1 MISVFHKSILV
12 KPTKSCY
19 DKCLEEGKG
28 GRQCAAECA
37 DGDEEGI
44 LEIWLKYLGIFVYN
58 LLIILK

>member
-37 DGDEEGI
+37 DGNGEGI
-44 LEIWLKYLGIFVYN
+44 LEI
-58 LLIILK
+58 